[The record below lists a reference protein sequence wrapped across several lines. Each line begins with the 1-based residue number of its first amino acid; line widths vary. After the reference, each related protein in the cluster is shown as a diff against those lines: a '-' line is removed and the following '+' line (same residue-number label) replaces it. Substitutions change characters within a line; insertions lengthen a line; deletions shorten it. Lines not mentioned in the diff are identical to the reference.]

1 MLYLLPGGWMVF
13 SLSWTMVDGDTPQ
26 QSDIIYEMQDAIK
39 DLIQNGTWELVE
51 KVNISLILENGR
63 ADMYTIRR
71 L

>member
-1 MLYLLPGGWMVF
+1 MFF
-13 SLSWTMVDGDTPQ
+13 SLSWTMIDGDTPQ
-26 QSDIIYEMQDAIK
+26 QSDIIHEMQDATK

>member
-1 MLYLLPGGWMVF
+1 MVF
-13 SLSWTMVDGDTPQ
+13 ALSWTLVEGDTHQ
-26 QSDIIYEMQDAIK
+26 HSDIIYEMQDAIK